1 MLLEANLVK
10 SSASSDNIKGTGI
23 SPVFGKGV
31 SALAW
36 GAFLG
41 GENQHKYLT
50 WVSCLERTS
59 KFIW

>member
-10 SSASSDNIKGTGI
+10 SSASSDNTKGTGI

-31 SALAW
+31 SALAR

-50 WVSCLERTS
+50 
-59 KFIW
+59 